1 MAGPI
6 KVFKQVGELKTGYGK
21 VTGIIALSLAILC
34 FLGVLAFHFPQY
46 LTTPQLRKNYSV
58 DLLRQ
63 VMLIAM
69 VVAGALGL
77 VNLIRRRQRSLNAA
91 ALVLVLLSWA
101 LGGHQVPVGD
111 FPDHTPYIGVD
122 WFILDLLGSTL
133 VFILIE
139 KIFPIYR
146 GQPVFRLGWQTDF
159 SHFVFNHFIVGL
171 ILLIV
176 NFAVHRLFQWALYPA
191 LQSAIQ
197 ALPFVVELFLII
209 LVADFVQ
216 YWTHRAYHEVP
227 FLWRFHSVHHSA
239 KYMDW
244 MAGSRQHVFELIVT
258 RVAVLGVIYV
268 AGFSKEVMDFY
279 IIVVGFQAVFNHA
292 NVSLPWG
299 PLKYLLVTPDFH
311 HWHHSSDREAL
322 DRNYAAHF
330 AFLDYLFGTAV
341 KSDRRFPDKYGVLGD
356 YMPEGFAKQQLF
368 PFSKNAKR
376 E

>member
-139 KIFPIYR
+139 KIFI
-146 GQPVFRLGWQTDF
+146 VEV
-159 SHFVFNHFIVGL
+159 HHEHFILRIAGTHQIERRLVYS
-171 ILLIV
+171 
-176 NFAVHRLFQWALYPA
+176 FALF
-191 LQSAIQ
+191 
-197 ALPFVVELFLII
+197 
-209 LVADFVQ
+209 
-216 YWTHRAYHEVP
+216 THRAGIVNHDSHRHRNIFMTKRNNVLRLPIFKYKKVGTIKIRHQPQFV
-227 FLWRFHSVHHSA
+227 VHH
-239 KYMDW
+239 
-244 MAGSRQHVFELIVT
+244 GGVQQHFVHLLVEDERAAF
-258 RVAVLGVIYV
+258 
-268 AGFSKEVMDFY
+268 
-279 IIVVGFQAVFNHA
+279 VVG
-292 NVSLPWG
+292 W
-299 PLKYLLVTPDFH
+299 
-311 HWHHSSDREAL
+311 RC
-322 DRNYAAHF
+322 
-330 AFLDYLFGTAV
+330 
-341 KSDRRFPDKYGVLGD
+341 
-356 YMPEGFAKQQLF
+356 
-368 PFSKNAKR
+368 
-376 E
+376 